1 MRWLAAWSAST
12 RREILSIVPRGPAL
26 GFVAHSPK
34 EDRYLRSRKQLL
46 DEVVT
51 LLGGRAAEEE
61 VFDEAYSGAADD
73 LARVH
78 GICVQMVTEF
88 GMTVAKGPPDGAPLA
103 QPTSDYALSDQT
115 RREVDLNAQEL
126 AHMAYARARQL
137 MQLNRD
143 CLDDLATNALE
154 RETLTREDLDEIFD
168 AHELRRT
175 LVPGKETPGEELEE
189 ELLRGRFVGDA
200 LMPQRSEGDDPKPS

>member
-1 MRWLAAWSAST
+1 M
-12 RREILSIVPRGPAL
+12 
-26 GFVAHSPK
+26 
-34 EDRYLRSRKQLL
+34 
-46 DEVVT
+46 T

-88 GMTVAKGPPDGAPLA
+88 GMTVAKGPPESAPLA
-103 QPTSDYALSDQT
+103 QPTGDYALSDQT
-115 RREVDLNAQEL
+115 RRDVDLNAQEL

-137 MQLNRD
+137 MQLNRE
-143 CLDDLATNALE
+143 CLDDLAANALE

-175 LVPGKETPGEELEE
+175 LLPGKDDTGRGAGGRAAARPPLRQRRPDAAAQ
-189 ELLRGRFVGDA
+189 RGRGPGA
-200 LMPQRSEGDDPKPS
+200 LIGGSVRRR